1 MKNWG
6 NQIARFIIFAIFAS
20 GCICLSFS
28 CKPATGLFPTD
39 KFVEADTVYYCD
51 LIIFIGENQ
60 SPMDIVV
67 CEFGREKR
75 GENYAGEFWGCISN
89 GGNWDKLE
97 KSGKFR
103 LLTSRPS
110 VPEGPP
116 GVNVEAQGT
125 KFKLEYA
132 AQDYDFGIKSKSPST
147 NYVTKNDEKMQE
159 YYSIA
164 EAELTIGQRQERGKI
179 FYGFTR
185 WVGYQPI
192 TTKYKG
198 RYKDFQRFFLF
209 DDDVLII
216 ASENQA
222 NLANF
227 ASKYELPVHPN
238 QLNAL
243 VRVGRFQKSFGDFK
257 SFTTDR
263 SFDLALFRIPFG
275 WEVEFEKDN
284 SVVLS
289 GEGYYLDNK
298 VLTGRAFIE
307 VTGALSFRGH
317 DYELAGVC
325 EFIK

>member
-1 MKNWG
+1 VKNRG
-6 NQIARFIIFAIFAS
+6 IHLIRAAILVMGIS
-20 GCICLSFS
+20 GSSWLGLS

-60 SPMDIVV
+60 SRKDIVV

-89 GGNWDKLE
+89 SGNWDKLE

-103 LLTSRPS
+103 LITSRPS

-116 GVNVEAQGT
+116 GVKVEAQGM

-147 NYVTKNDEKMQE
+147 TCVIKNDEKMQE

-164 EAELTIGQRQERGKI
+164 EAELTIAQRQEKGKI

-222 NLANF
+222 NLADF
-227 ASKYELPVHPN
+227 ASKYELPVHPD

-243 VRVGRFQKSFGDFK
+243 VRVGHSQQSYSDFK

-275 WEVEFEKDN
+275 WELEFEKDN

-298 VLTGRAFIE
+298 ILTGRAFIE
-307 VTGALSFRGH
+307 VSGALSFRGH